1 MLQETRDKGRK
12 IKTDRG
18 ELDICRTCFTSEETE
33 ARSGKGPYRVMHI
46 VGGGLISFSAL
57 GTYCVGWT
65 EEEGVKQRAGDTKRK
80 IHTEKNRNTDTER
93 ERVRKDTERGMRQV
107 NGASEGDSYTDS

>member
-46 VGGGLISFSAL
+46 VGGG
-57 GTYCVGWT
+57 G
-65 EEEGVKQRAGDTKRK
+65 
-80 IHTEKNRNTDTER
+80 
-93 ERVRKDTERGMRQV
+93 
-107 NGASEGDSYTDS
+107 